1 MVYTNGAQTV
11 TTYPGKR
18 YIKSGADKATTV
30 DEVKWLI
37 EKLSELSSS
46 WKMSG
51 WGYICDI
58 SHMPPVTPDVSTEL
72 VNLHKML
79 AASGCKAMA
88 FVNFA
93 AFITGA
99 QAKDHQKKSN
109 TVIQENTFKTEE
121 EAIKWLDTIIK

>member
-1 MVYTNGAQTV
+1 MTYTNGAQTV

-18 YIKSGADKATTV
+18 YIKSGADKATNV
-30 DEVKWLI
+30 AEVKWLT
-37 EKLSELSSS
+37 EKLAELSAS
-46 WKMSG
+46 WKATG

-58 SHMPPVTPDVSTEL
+58 SHMPPVTPDVSAEL
-72 VNLHKML
+72 INLHKQL
-79 AASGCKAMA
+79 AASNCKAMA

-109 TVIQENTFKTEE
+109 TVIEEGTFKTEE
-121 EAIKWLDTIIK
+121 EAIKWLETVIK